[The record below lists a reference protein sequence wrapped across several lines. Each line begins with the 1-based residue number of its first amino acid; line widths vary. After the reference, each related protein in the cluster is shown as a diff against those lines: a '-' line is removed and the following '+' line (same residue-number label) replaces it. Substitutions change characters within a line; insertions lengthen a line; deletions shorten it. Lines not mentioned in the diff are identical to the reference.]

1 MTVASQLEPLVRT
14 LVPGGLPITIQAWD
28 GSTLGPGE
36 SAATVVI
43 NSPAALRR
51 LMWAPNELG
60 LGRAY
65 VAGDLDIEGDVYAA
79 LTIRDGVAAHD
90 EPVQVGGDRK
100 GRLAAVAAAR
110 RLRGLGRPLPPPKEE
125 ARLSGRRHSKER
137 DAAAIAHHYD
147 VGNDFY
153 RLVLGPTL
161 TYSCA
166 YFETDDTSLDDAQTA
181 KYDLIC
187 RKLALEPGMRLLDVG
202 CGWGGMVMHA
212 AEHYGVTA
220 VGVTLSSH
228 QQELG
233 AKRVADAGLAGRVEI
248 RLQDYRDITDGPYDA
263 ISSIGMFE
271 HVGLVMLGEY
281 FGRLYELL
289 RPGGR
294 LLNHAI
300 SRPADPGAKPKFHKH
315 SFIGRYVF
323 PDGELH
329 EVGSVVTAM
338 QENGF
343 EARDVESLREH
354 YAATLRHWV
363 ANLEANWDEAV
374 SHAGEARSRIWK
386 LYMAGSAVNF
396 EANRTNLHQVLG
408 VKSAADGTS
417 GMPLTRRSFI
427 APEAAGT
434 RNGRGRAR
442 ATTRRRSAPT
452 GA

>member
-14 LVPGGLPITIQAWD
+14 LVPGGLPISIKAWD
-28 GSTLGPGE
+28 GSTLGPGDA
-36 SAATVVI
+36 AATVVI

-90 EPVQVGGDRK
+90 EPARVGGDRR
-100 GRLAAVAAAR
+100 GWIAAIAAAR
-110 RLRGLGRPLPPPKEE
+110 RVRALGRPLPPPKEE
-125 ARLSGRRHSKER
+125 VHLSGRRHSKER
-137 DAAAIAHHYD
+137 DAAAVAHHYD

-166 YFETDDTSLDDAQTA
+166 YFETPDTPLDDAQTA

-202 CGWGGMVMHA
+202 CGWGGMVLHA

-220 VGVTLSSH
+220 VGVTLSRQ
-228 QQELG
+228 QQELA
-233 AKRVADAGLAGRVEI
+233 AKRVAEAGLDGRVDV
-248 RLQDYRDITDGPYDA
+248 RLQDYRDIDDGPYDA

-271 HVGLVMLGEY
+271 HVGLVMLGKY
-281 FGRLYELL
+281 VACLFELL
-289 RPGGR
+289 RPEGR

-300 SRPADPGAKPKFHKH
+300 SRPATPGKPKFDRH
-315 SFIGRYVF
+315 SFIERYVF

-329 EVGSVVTAM
+329 EVGAVVSAM
-338 QENGF
+338 QEQGF
-343 EARDVESLREH
+343 EVRDVESLREH
-354 YAATLRHWV
+354 YAATLRQWV
-363 ANLEANWDEAV
+363 ANLEAHWDDAV
-374 SHAGEARSRIWK
+374 AIAGEARARIWK
-386 LYMAGSAVNF
+386 LYMAASAVHF
-396 EANRTNLHQVLG
+396 AANRTNLHQVLG
-408 VKSAADGTS
+408 VKPTDDGRS
-417 GMPLTRRSFI
+417 GMALTREAFIGPVVAGIRS
-427 APEAAGT
+427 
-434 RNGRGRAR
+434 GRGRGR
-442 ATTRRRSAPT
+442 ATTRRT
-452 GA
+452 